1 MKKIL
6 LIGGDPNSINS
17 ELIYKSLKKVKK
29 NVRKKIYLISNYKLL
44 SAQFKKLKYNIKISK
59 VKNLDQKISNNSIK
73 VIDIKIKSAN
83 PFNVKKKQASSYV
96 VKCLNVAHNLA
107 IKRKDISLINCPIN
121 KELLRKQKI
130 GVTEYLSLKSKINDS
145 SVVMLIFNEK
155 LSVCPITTHID
166 INEISKK
173 LKKINIIKK
182 IKTIDKWYK
191 NKIKKRPKFGVLGL
205 NPHNAELRKVSEEKQ
220 IIIPAINKLKK
231 IGISIG
237 GPVVADTVFIK
248 DFKKYDVIIGMYHD
262 QVLTPFKTIFKF
274 NGVNVTLGLK
284 YLRVSPDHG
293 VAKNLIGKN
302 KANPES
308 LIKCINFVN
317 RF

>member
-205 NPHNAELRKVSEEKQ
+205 NPHNAELRKVS
-220 IIIPAINKLKK
+220 
-231 IGISIG
+231 IG
-237 GPVVADTVFIK
+237 GPLVADTVFIK